1 MFQLISWYILTILKY
16 KDFYE
21 EKLVII
27 LSIICIIA
35 GGYFTMEYLKY
46 KEKKKFLESTRGKS
60 NEVYSL

>member
-1 MFQLISWYILTILKY
+1 MK
-16 KDFYE
+16 K
-21 EKLVII
+21 KLVII